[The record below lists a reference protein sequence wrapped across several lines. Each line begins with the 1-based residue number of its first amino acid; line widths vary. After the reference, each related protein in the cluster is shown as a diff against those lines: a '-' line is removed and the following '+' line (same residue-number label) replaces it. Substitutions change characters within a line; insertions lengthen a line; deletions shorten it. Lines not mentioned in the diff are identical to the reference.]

1 MASIQKRP
9 NGKYLVR
16 WRNEENR
23 ERSKIFSLKRD
34 ARRYAAQIDTDLA
47 RGDYVDPRAGDITLQ
62 AFFDD
67 WQQRQVWEETT
78 RENAVQVMKVT
89 PFADTP
95 LNKIRRSHV
104 ESWVKTM
111 QTKYAVKTL
120 HSYFQTVRAIIR
132 GAIRDD
138 LIAKDPTSNVRL
150 PRLQNR
156 ETSMRIPTAA
166 EVKTMIDAAEQWFKP
181 VIALGAF
188 AGLRRGEIAALKL
201 TDIDFLGRSIRVDRQ
216 IQKPLRKEPEIREP
230 KHGSN
235 RTVYAPDELLVMLS
249 EHVKNVGVY
258 SDEQWLFAGKN
269 GYPKLPTGL
278 QYRWDTLIKNTNIEG
293 ITLHDLRHFF
303 ASGLIASGCDVVTV
317 QRAMGHSSASITLNT
332 YSHLWP
338 DAADRTRA
346 AAGGLMRDVF
356 NPHEDQVRTKN
367 TGIPV

>member
-1 MASIQKRP
+1 MASIQKRT

-16 WRNEENR
+16 WRNEENK
-23 ERSKIFSLKRD
+23 ERSKQFDLMRD
-34 ARRYAAQIDTDLA
+34 AKRYAAQIETDLA
-47 RGDYVDPRAGDITLQ
+47 RGDYVDPKAGDVTLQ
-62 AFFDD
+62 EFFDE

-78 RENAVQVMKVT
+78 RDNAIQVMKVT
-89 PFADTP
+89 PFADMP
-95 LNKIRRSHV
+95 LNKIRRSHI
-104 ESWVKTM
+104 ESWIKVM
-111 QTKYAVKTL
+111 QKKYAVKTL
-120 HSYFQTVRAIIR
+120 RGYFQTARTIIR

-138 LIAKDPTSNVRL
+138 LIIKDPTRDIRL

-156 ETSMRIPTAA
+156 ETAMRVPTAA
-166 EVKTMIDAAEQWFKP
+166 EIKTMVDAAEQWFKP

-216 IQKPLRKEPEIREP
+216 IQKPIRKDPEIRDP
-230 KHGSN
+230 KNGSN
-235 RTVYAPDELLVMLS
+235 RTVYVPDELLVMLS

-258 SDEQWLFAGKN
+258 SDEQWLFAGKD

-278 QYRWDTLIKNTNIEG
+278 QYRWDTLIENTNVEG

-317 QRAMGHSSASITLNT
+317 QKAMGHSSASITLNV

-346 AAGGLMRDVF
+346 AAGGLMQSVSEAG
-356 NPHEDQVRTKN
+356 EDQVRTKTN
-367 TGIPV
+367 VTGA